1 MKKQI
6 TLILILLLV
15 FNVIQAQEKKW
26 EVDLKEQ
33 LFKVGWIEQA
43 NSGVIIASGAKGL
56 LAMDN
61 NTGET
66 LWHNKELK
74 AVDRNSF
81 LNIDGL
87 PLFYAEYVPL
97 AGKTRGIIVNSSNG
111 DIVFDTKDE
120 GYRIKNFTTLADQ
133 GIILFEL
140 LNNKERILMSFS
152 LKTWE
157 KQWITSLGEVGGL
170 LKKLFSGSFINQGPY
185 FNAKGDLLVGIKEK
199 VYSINADDGSI
210 NWEFEAKKDVKA
222 LVYSEVNNSLYVGV
236 KKSSKLIVLDPNTG
250 SDITPGKLK
259 LRGTLI
265 DIRPDNDN
273 NLILVET
280 EGFNIIDP
288 ATNEFKWK
296 KSFKIEFLDE
306 VIPYNNNFIAIGKE
320 EDDSSISLVDNTGD
334 KIWSSKIKGY
344 AYYTAILPKGIM
356 YISTERSNILDFEEG
371 DDVWDKDVKFKSIP
385 AVTFDTTEDK
395 VILFENEKAYKFDL
409 NTGKVDLFA
418 EDVELEEVKRKT
430 PLVAEYVEG
439 AGYLISADQHM
450 SLLSPSGQVKYTKF
464 YEPPSNLNGLKGLAQ
479 LGLDIAGVDLDIQ
492 GSLDNID
499 ALSSISNGAYRTTL
513 DQNGVTT
520 KTSNIA
526 SLYVGSDSNNM
537 TPVFEITKS
546 RYYNSKT
553 VKDHKF
559 IVTKIK
565 SDNAPTI
572 HKIYMINKK
581 TGVADAEVKLL
592 DKTPNYLID
601 EIDNVIFVNE
611 NNQLISS
618 YKF

>member
-6 TLILILLLV
+6 ALTLVLLL
-15 FNVIQAQEKKW
+15 FLNVVSAQEKKW

-33 LFKVGWIEQA
+33 LYQVGWIEQTNTGA
-43 NSGVIIASGAKGL
+43 IIASGAKGL

-61 NTGET
+61 ITGET
-66 LWHNKELK
+66 VWHNQELK
-74 AVDRNSF
+74 GVDRNSF

-87 PLFYAEYVPL
+87 PLFYVEYVPI

-111 DIVFDTKDE
+111 DILFDTKDE
-120 GYRIKNFTTLADQ
+120 GYRIKNFNILADQ

-140 LNNKERILMSFS
+140 LKNKERILMSFS

-157 KQWITSLGEVGGL
+157 EQWITSVGEVGGM
-170 LKKLFSGSFINQGPY
+170 LKKLFSGSFIDQGPY
-185 FNAKGDLLVGIKEK
+185 FNKKGDLLVGVEEK
-199 VYSINADDGSI
+199 IYAIDIASGNI
-210 NWEFEAKKDVKA
+210 NWEYEAKKDIKA
-222 LVYSEVNNSLYVGV
+222 LVYSEGNSSLYVGV
-236 KKSSKLIVLDPNTG
+236 KKSNKLIVLDPNTG

-296 KSFKIEFLDE
+296 KSFKIDFLDE
-306 VIPYNNNFIAIGKE
+306 VIPYENNFIAIGKD
-320 EDDSSISLVDNTGD
+320 EDDSTISLVDNNGD
-334 KIWSSKIKGY
+334 KIWTSKVKGY
-344 AYYTAILPKGIM
+344 AYYTSVIPKGVM
-356 YISTERSNILDFEEG
+356 YISTERSNILDFEKG
-371 DDVWDKDVKFKSIP
+371 KDVWDKDVKFKSIP
-385 AVTFDTTEDK
+385 AVTYDTKEDK
-395 VILFENEKAYKFDL
+395 VILFENKKAYKFDL
-409 NTGKVDLFA
+409 KTGLVTLFA
-418 EDVELEEVKRKT
+418 EDVELEKVKRKT
-430 PLVAEYVEG
+430 PLVAEYIEG
-439 AGYLISADQHM
+439 AGYLINADQHM
-450 SLLSPSGQVKYTKF
+450 SLLEPSGQVKYTKY

-479 LGLDIAGVDLDIQ
+479 LGLNIAGVDLDIQ
-492 GSLDNID
+492 GSLDNIST
-499 ALSSISNGAYRTTL
+499 LSSISNGAYVISS
-513 DQNGVTT
+513 DQNGARTE
-520 KTSNIA
+520 TSNIA
-526 SLYVGSDSNNM
+526 SMYVGSGDNM
-537 TPVFEITKS
+537 ATVFEITKS

-559 IVTKIK
+559 IVTKVK
-565 SDNAPTI
+565 ADDKPTI

-581 TGVADAEVKLL
+581 TGNPDTEISLL

-601 EIDNVIFVNE
+601 EIDNVVFINE
-611 NNQLISS
+611 NNHLITS